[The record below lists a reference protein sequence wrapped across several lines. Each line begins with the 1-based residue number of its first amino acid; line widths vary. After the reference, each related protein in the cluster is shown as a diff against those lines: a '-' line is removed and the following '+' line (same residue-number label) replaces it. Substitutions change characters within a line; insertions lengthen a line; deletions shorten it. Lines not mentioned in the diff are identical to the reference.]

1 MSVTSSPKIIIITH
15 EFYPRRGGIATYTEE
30 IARAAVQAGH
40 EVEVWAQALPAN
52 MDEGHWPFRLRR
64 LPLKGTHGIRCQL
77 SIAREFIRHR
87 KTLREA
93 TVYLPEPG
101 PILTLMWLQ
110 LFGNLC
116 PPRLVL
122 TFHGSEIIKFHRN
135 PLWRPLARRLFQRA
149 RLLSTLTHYTRELF
163 CQRFSMSEEQV
174 LIAPG
179 APRSNF
185 APEDPDQGT
194 LKLAKVIVLTVGR
207 LHPRKGQLL
216 TLRALQALPAEQRAQ
231 IEYWLAGA
239 EAKHSYDTKLIQQ
252 AAQSDLTVK
261 FLGDIS
267 DEHLGAIYDQ
277 ADIFALTSVEHS
289 NSIEG
294 FGLVYLEAATHGL
307 PVVAHDIGG
316 VSEALEDGKT
326 GFLVSPDQPAKLT
339 AAFSRLIAEPAL
351 RDQLGTAGRTWA
363 LRNQWSDSVKILF
376 PKS

>member
-1 MSVTSSPKIIIITH
+1 MSVTSFSKIIIITH

-30 IARAAVQAGH
+30 IARAAILTGH
-40 EVEVWAQALPAN
+40 DVEVWAQALPAGLK
-52 MDEGHWPFRLRR
+52 EGIWPFKLRR

-87 KTLREA
+87 RTLQEA

-110 LFGNLC
+110 LFRNLC
-116 PPRLVL
+116 PPHLIL

-135 PLWRPLARRLFQRA
+135 PLWRPLARKLFQRA
-149 RLLSTLTHYTRELF
+149 SLLSTLTKYTRELF
-163 CQRFSMSEEQV
+163 CTRFSFNEDRV

-185 APEDPDQGT
+185 NPQDPTPG
-194 LKLAKVIVLTVGR
+194 KVNIAKIIVLTVGR

-216 TLRALQALPAEQRAQ
+216 TLRALQALPVEQRAQ
-231 IEYWLAGA
+231 IEYWLAGT
-239 EAKHSYDTKLIQQ
+239 EAKHGYDAKLHQQ
-252 AAQSDLTVK
+252 ATQSDLTVK
-261 FLGDIS
+261 FLGDIP
-267 DEHLGAIYDQ
+267 DEQLGATYDQ
-277 ADIFALTSVEHS
+277 VDIFALTSVEHS

-316 VSEALEDGKT
+316 VSEAIDDGKT
-326 GFLVSPDQPAKLT
+326 GFLVPPDQPEKLT
-339 AAFSRLIAEPAL
+339 AAFSRLIADPAL
-351 RDQLGTAGRTWA
+351 RDQLGTAGRAWA
-363 LRNQWSDSVKILF
+363 QRNQWRDSVDILF